1 MFIICFLFY
10 KRQQEKHLG
19 ITNRTK
25 RESPLD
31 DPVNVY
37 IHDIA
42 KIPVNG
48 QEKIEVLY
56 HVSVAGKPVPA
67 VTAAED
73 MALVSDEEVQV
84 ELGYPFIVK
93 AER

>member
-1 MFIICFLFY
+1 MIF
-10 KRQQEKHLG
+10 RQQEKHLG

-25 RESPLD
+25 RDSPKPTLD

-48 QEKIEVLY
+48 EEKIEVLY

-73 MALVSDEEVQV
+73 MSLVSDEEVQV

>member
-1 MFIICFLFY
+1 M
-10 KRQQEKHLG
+10 G

-25 RESPLD
+25 RDSPKTFEE
-31 DPVNVY
+31 PVNVY
-37 IHDIA
+37 IHEIA
-42 KIPVNG
+42 KIPVDG
-48 QEKIEVLY
+48 DEKIEVLY

-73 MALVSDEEVQV
+73 MSLVSDEEVQM
-84 ELGYPFIVK
+84 ELGYPFTIK